1 MGSEES
7 ESLGERPAFPCLQAA
22 PAAPAG
28 VFAVNQR
35 AARAT
40 AEAKLDLAYDKL
52 EQHAP
57 DNVARAIRWIRNPRG
72 RAVRLPLGILLVVAG
87 LLGPLLPF
95 LGVEL
100 IPVGLLLIA
109 QDVPPLREP
118 VAEMT
123 LWLERQWVR
132 LRQWRQQRRRSAS
145 R

>member
-1 MGSEES
+1 MVNRRTARE
-7 ESLGERPAFPCLQAA
+7 AA
-22 PAAPAG
+22 
-28 VFAVNQR
+28 Q
-35 AARAT
+35 
-40 AEAKLDLAYDKL
+40 AKLDLAYDKL

-57 DNVARAIRWIRNPRG
+57 DRLARAIRWLRNPKG
-72 RAVRLPLGILLVVAG
+72 RAVRLPLGIALVVAG

-95 LGVEL
+95 FGVQF

-132 LRQWRQQRRRSAS
+132 LRLWRQQQRRSTAP
-145 R
+145 

>member
-1 MGSEES
+1 MAATGS
-7 ESLGERPAFPCLQAA
+7 RN
-22 PAAPAG
+22 AG
-28 VFAVNQR
+28 RTAGFGNRKLRALAIIPPVNRR
-35 AARAT
+35 AAREA
-40 AEAKLDLAYDKL
+40 AQAKLDLAYAQQ

-57 DNVARAIRWIRNPRG
+57 DAVARAIRWLRNPGG
-72 RAVRLPLGILLVVAG
+72 RAVRLPLGIVLVVAG

-95 LGVEL
+95 VGVQL

-118 VAEMT
+118 VAQMT

-132 LRQWRQQRRRSAS
+132 LRRWRQQRRRSTS